1 MMSDQGMRQ
10 PYALRR
16 RLASRPAQRVWRILP
31 YAVPGRTYHDRRPGA
46 RVIPLW
52 VDFGPWR
59 A

>member
-1 MMSDQGMRQ
+1 MRP

-16 RLASRPAQRVWRILP
+16 QAAKAPGPRIWRILP
-31 YAVPGRTYHDRRPGA
+31 YAVPGRTYHDRRRGA

-59 A
+59 R

>member
-1 MMSDQGMRQ
+1 MRP

-16 RLASRPAQRVWRILP
+16 RLASRPGPRVWRILP
-31 YAVPGRTYHDRRPGA
+31 YAVPGRTYYDRRQGA

-59 A
+59 M